1 MRIFVLRVSKKL
13 TKCIAFHSYKG
24 GTGKT
29 TIGANFAASLTK
41 EGYKVSLI
49 DLDVYA
55 PSLQS
60 YFDVEPSKSI
70 NDYLYSNAEVEDVMV
85 DMTSLVNDSLS
96 KVTDTHKTRL
106 EQNDRSRNSKREK
119 DSTSYPTDPKSI
131 RGVKSDRSDSDSN
144 EKSKK
149 SGKLWVGFCST
160 RKEDIF
166 RLEGGVNE
174 NMRRQFLKRFI
185 LLREQLISSYDS
197 DYIVIDTS
205 PGIRYWSINAL
216 AVADILFLTLKM
228 GDLDIEGTKKIVDE
242 IYTSFTKFGTRSFLL
257 LNRVSGYCVP
267 HSLPQGSGGSA
278 TRTTDQFS
286 DSDVFSTFE
295 TLPTRTSDKSSPTG
309 NVKTESDSLGRLS
322 LGANI
327 SSQMQGIHT
336 DISKMLSDELRMNV
350 ISSVPCYCDI
360 QFVRKEFLTA
370 LQFPEHPFAIKIQEL
385 INTME
390 HLPQR

>member
-1 MRIFVLRVSKKL
+1 MRIFVLRLTEKL

-41 EGYKVSLI
+41 KGYKVSLI

-60 YFDVEPSKSI
+60 YFDMEPKKSI

-85 DMTSLVNDSLS
+85 DMTSLVNGSLS
-96 KVTDTHKTRL
+96 A
-106 EQNDRSRNSKREK
+106 KREA
-119 DSTSYPTDPKSI
+119 SYVSNQEPSAYSGNAKVGTDRASY
-131 RGVKSDRSDSDSN
+131 KSDSSSIQEHANVTLHSQKD
-144 EKSKK
+144 EKSKR

-160 RKEDIF
+160 KKEDIF
-166 RLEGGVNE
+166 KLEGGVNE
-174 NMRRQFLKRFI
+174 NLRRQFLKRFI
-185 LLREQLISSYDS
+185 LLREQLISNYDS
-197 DYIVIDTS
+197 DYIIIDTS

-242 IYTSFTKFGTRSFLL
+242 IYTSFTKFGTRSYLL

-267 HSLPQGSGGSA
+267 ITLSQHIEGSSFG
-278 TRTTDQFS
+278 
-286 DSDVFSTFE
+286 
-295 TLPTRTSDKSSPTG
+295 TLPRGDSSKNYRTG
-309 NVKTESDSLGRLS
+309 NVGKESNSPNYLGS
-322 LGANI
+322 YEGI
-327 SSQMQGIHT
+327 SGQMQGIHSDLT
-336 DISKMLSDELRMNV
+336 SMLSSELRMNV

-370 LQFPEHPFAIKIQEL
+370 LQFPSHPFAIKIEEL
-385 INTME
+385 INSME

>member
-1 MRIFVLRVSKKL
+1 L

-60 YFDVEPSKSI
+60 YFDVEPEKSI

-85 DMTSLVNDSLS
+85 DMTSLVNNSFS
-96 KVTDTHKTRL
+96 NVTGSHKPGL
-106 EQNDRSRNSKREK
+106 EPKDPSNSKTEK
-119 DSTSYPTDPKSI
+119 GSPYSVPDTTSSS
-131 RGVKSDRSDSDSN
+131 GVGSQRSNSDSF
-144 EKSKK
+144 ERSKK

-166 RLEGGVNE
+166 KLEGGVNE

-197 DYIVIDTS
+197 DYIIIDTS

-267 HSLPQGSGGSA
+267 HTLPQYSGGSETHA
-278 TRTTDQFS
+278 TGQFS

-295 TLPTRTSDKSSPTG
+295 FLPKGTRDKSIPTR
-309 NVKTESDSLGRLS
+309 NVKTESGSGGHLGLN
-322 LGANI
+322 ANI
-327 SSQMQGIHT
+327 SSQMPANHT
-336 DISKMLSDELRMNV
+336 DLSKMLSEELRMNV

-385 INTME
+385 INNME
-390 HLPQR
+390 RLAQR

>member
-1 MRIFVLRVSKKL
+1 MRIFVLRLTEKL

-41 EGYKVSLI
+41 KGYKVSLI

-60 YFDVEPSKSI
+60 YFDMEPKKSI
-70 NDYLYSNAEVEDVMV
+70 NDYLFSNAEVEDVMV
-85 DMTSLVNDSLS
+85 DMTSLVNGSLS
-96 KVTDTHKTRL
+96 AKRETSYVSNQ
-106 EQNDRSRNSKREK
+106 EPSAYSRNVTVGTDRA
-119 DSTSYPTDPKSI
+119 SY
-131 RGVKSDRSDSDSN
+131 KSDSSSIQEHANVTLHSQKD
-144 EKSKK
+144 EKSKR

-160 RKEDIF
+160 KKEDIF
-166 RLEGGVNE
+166 KLEGGVNE
-174 NMRRQFLKRFI
+174 NLRRQFLKRFI
-185 LLREQLISSYDS
+185 LLREQLISNYDS
-197 DYIVIDTS
+197 DYIIIDTS

-242 IYTSFTKFGTRSFLL
+242 IYTSFTKFGTRSYLL

-267 HSLPQGSGGSA
+267 ITLSQRIEDSSFGSLPRG
-278 TRTTDQFS
+278 
-286 DSDVFSTFE
+286 DSSKNY
-295 TLPTRTSDKSSPTG
+295 RTG
-309 NVKTESDSLGRLS
+309 NVGNKSNSSNYLGS
-322 LGANI
+322 YEGI
-327 SSQMQGIHT
+327 SGQMQGIHADLT
-336 DISKMLSDELRMNV
+336 SMLSSELRMNV

-370 LQFPEHPFAIKIQEL
+370 LQFPSHPFAIKIEEL
-385 INTME
+385 INSME

>member
-1 MRIFVLRVSKKL
+1 L

-60 YFDVEPSKSI
+60 YFDVEPEKSI

-85 DMTSLVNDSLS
+85 DMTSLVYNSFS
-96 KVTDTHKTRL
+96 NVTGSHKPGL
-106 EQNDRSRNSKREK
+106 EPKDPSNSKTENGSPYSLP
-119 DSTSYPTDPKSI
+119 DTTSSG
-131 RGVKSDRSDSDSN
+131 GVGSQRSNSDSF
-144 EKSKK
+144 ERSKK

-166 RLEGGVNE
+166 KLEGGVNE

-197 DYIVIDTS
+197 DYIIIDTS

-267 HSLPQGSGGSA
+267 HTLPQYSSGSERHAPG
-278 TRTTDQFS
+278 QFS

-295 TLPTRTSDKSSPTG
+295 FLPKGTGDKSIPTR
-309 NVKTESDSLGRLS
+309 NVKTESGSGGYLGLN
-322 LGANI
+322 ANI
-327 SSQMQGIHT
+327 SSQMPGSHT
-336 DISKMLSDELRMNV
+336 DLSKMLSEELRMNV

-385 INTME
+385 INNME
-390 HLPQR
+390 RLAQR

>member
-1 MRIFVLRVSKKL
+1 M

-60 YFDVEPSKSI
+60 YFDVEPEKSI

-85 DMTSLVNDSLS
+85 DMTSLVNNSFS
-96 KVTDTHKTRL
+96 NVTSSHKPGL
-106 EQNDRSRNSKREK
+106 EPKDPSNSKTEK
-119 DSTSYPTDPKSI
+119 GSPYSVPDTTSSSGVGSQKS
-131 RGVKSDRSDSDSN
+131 KSDSFER
-144 EKSKK
+144 SKK

-166 RLEGGVNE
+166 KLEGGVNE

-197 DYIVIDTS
+197 DYIIIDTS

-267 HSLPQGSGGSA
+267 HTLPQYSGGSKTHA
-278 TRTTDQFS
+278 AGQFS

-295 TLPTRTSDKSSPTG
+295 FLPEGTRDKSIPSR
-309 NVKTESDSLGRLS
+309 NLKTESGSGGHLGLN
-322 LGANI
+322 ANI
-327 SSQMQGIHT
+327 SSQMPASHT
-336 DISKMLSDELRMNV
+336 DLSKMLSEELRMNV

-385 INTME
+385 INNME
-390 HLPQR
+390 RLAQR

>member
-1 MRIFVLRVSKKL
+1 M

-60 YFDVEPSKSI
+60 YFDVEPEKSI

-85 DMTSLVNDSLS
+85 DMTSLVNNSFS
-96 KVTDTHKTRL
+96 NVIGSHKPGL
-106 EQNDRSRNSKREK
+106 EPKDPSNSKTEK
-119 DSTSYPTDPKSI
+119 GSPYSVPDTTSSS
-131 RGVKSDRSDSDSN
+131 GVGSQRSNSDSF
-144 EKSKK
+144 ERSKK

-166 RLEGGVNE
+166 KLEGGVNE

-197 DYIVIDTS
+197 DYIIIDTS

-267 HSLPQGSGGSA
+267 HTLPQYSGGSGTHA
-278 TRTTDQFS
+278 TGQFS

-295 TLPTRTSDKSSPTG
+295 FLPKGTRDKSIPTR
-309 NVKTESDSLGRLS
+309 NVKTESGSGGHLGLN
-322 LGANI
+322 ANI
-327 SSQMQGIHT
+327 SSQMPASHT
-336 DISKMLSDELRMNV
+336 DLSKMLSEELRMNV

-385 INTME
+385 INNME
-390 HLPQR
+390 RLAQR

>member
-1 MRIFVLRVSKKL
+1 L

-41 EGYKVSLI
+41 KGYKVSLI

-60 YFDVEPSKSI
+60 YFNVEPKKSI
-70 NDYLYSNAEVEDVMV
+70 NDYLYSNAEVEDVML
-85 DMTSLVNDSLS
+85 DMTHLIGGPSTNLGEASHEAKFQLNDPS
-96 KVTDTHKTRL
+96 KNSRWGTDA
-106 EQNDRSRNSKREK
+106 NFSS
-119 DSTSYPTDPKSI
+119 
-131 RGVKSDRSDSDSN
+131 SDSKSN
-144 EKSKK
+144 SRSTVKEDAKGVSNSLKHDKSKK

-166 RLEGGVNE
+166 KLEGGVNE

-185 LLREQLISSYDS
+185 LLREQLITSYDS

-228 GDLDIEGTKKIVDE
+228 GDLDIEGTKKIVEE
-242 IYTSFTKFGTRSFLL
+242 IYTSFTKFGTRSYLL

-267 HSLPQGSGGSA
+267 HDQSQGSARS
-278 TRTTDQFS
+278 
-286 DSDVFSTFE
+286 
-295 TLPTRTSDKSSPTG
+295 PTHTVDPFSDKSPPNLYSSFENLPLATNAKSVGPENERNYAGSINRPSPIVAIPEG
-309 NVKTESDSLGRLS
+309 
-322 LGANI
+322 
-327 SSQMQGIHT
+327 MQGIHS
-336 DISKMLSDELRMNV
+336 DLSRMLSSELRMNV

-370 LQFPEHPFAIKIQEL
+370 LQFPDHPFALKIEEL
-385 INTME
+385 INNME
-390 HLPQR
+390 HLSQR

>member
-29 TIGANFAASLTK
+29 TIGANFGASLTK

-96 KVTDTHKTRL
+96 NVTGTHKTRL
-106 EQNDRSRNSKREK
+106 EPNDFSRNSKREK
-119 DSTSYPTDPKSI
+119 DSTSYPSDSKSI
-131 RGVKSDRSDSDSN
+131 RGVKSDRSDSDSY

-228 GDLDIEGTKKIVDE
+228 GDLDIEGVLKK
-242 IYTSFTKFGTRSFLL
+242 
-257 LNRVSGYCVP
+257 
-267 HSLPQGSGGSA
+267 
-278 TRTTDQFS
+278 
-286 DSDVFSTFE
+286 
-295 TLPTRTSDKSSPTG
+295 
-309 NVKTESDSLGRLS
+309 
-322 LGANI
+322 
-327 SSQMQGIHT
+327 
-336 DISKMLSDELRMNV
+336 
-350 ISSVPCYCDI
+350 
-360 QFVRKEFLTA
+360 
-370 LQFPEHPFAIKIQEL
+370 
-385 INTME
+385 
-390 HLPQR
+390 

>member
-1 MRIFVLRVSKKL
+1 L

-60 YFDVEPSKSI
+60 YFDVEPEKSI

-85 DMTSLVNDSLS
+85 DMTSLVNNSFS
-96 KVTDTHKTRL
+96 NVTGSHKTEL
-106 EQNDRSRNSKREK
+106 EPKDASNSKTEK
-119 DSTSYPTDPKSI
+119 SSPYSVPDTASSS
-131 RGVKSDRSDSDSN
+131 GVGSQRSNSDSF
-144 EKSKK
+144 ERSKK

-166 RLEGGVNE
+166 KLEGGVNE

-197 DYIVIDTS
+197 DYIIIDTS

-267 HSLPQGSGGSA
+267 HTLPQYSGGSETHA
-278 TRTTDQFS
+278 TGQFS

-295 TLPTRTSDKSSPTG
+295 FLPKGTRDKSIPTR
-309 NVKTESDSLGRLS
+309 NVNTESGSGGHLGLN
-322 LGANI
+322 ANI
-327 SSQMQGIHT
+327 SSQMPASHT
-336 DISKMLSDELRMNV
+336 DLSKMLSEELRMNV

-385 INTME
+385 INNME
-390 HLPQR
+390 RLAQR

>member
-1 MRIFVLRVSKKL
+1 L
-13 TKCIAFHSYKG
+13 TKCVAFHSYKG

-41 EGYKVSLI
+41 KGYKVSLI

-60 YFDVEPSKSI
+60 YFDVEPKKSI

-85 DMTSLVNDSLS
+85 DMTTLISDSFTNLGEASHETKSQLNDHSKNSRTGADGNSRSSDSRSNPRSTVKEDAKDLSNSLKDG
-96 KVTDTHKTRL
+96 K
-106 EQNDRSRNSKREK
+106 SKR
-119 DSTSYPTDPKSI
+119 
-131 RGVKSDRSDSDSN
+131 
-144 EKSKK
+144 

-166 RLEGGVNE
+166 KLEGGVNE

-242 IYTSFTKFGTRSFLL
+242 IYTSFTKFGTRSYLL

-267 HSLPQGSGGSA
+267 HNQSQDSV
-278 TRTTDQFS
+278 RS
-286 DSDVFSTFE
+286 DSHIVDPF
-295 TLPTRTSDKSSPTG
+295 SDKSTPNLYSSFETSPFATNAKSVG
-309 NVKTESDSLGRLS
+309 PESERNYAGSINRPGPIVSIPGR
-322 LGANI
+322 
-327 SSQMQGIHT
+327 MQGIHS
-336 DISKMLSDELRMNV
+336 DLSRMLSNELRMNV

-370 LQFPEHPFAIKIQEL
+370 LQFPDHPFAVKIEEL
-385 INTME
+385 INSME
-390 HLPQR
+390 HLSQR

>member
-1 MRIFVLRVSKKL
+1 MYYGWAKKL

-29 TIGANFAASLTK
+29 TIGANFAACLTRK
-41 EGYKVSLI
+41 GYKVSLI

-85 DMTSLVNDSLS
+85 DMTPLVNNSLS
-96 KVTDTHKTRL
+96 NVTAPIEAKLEAANQTRDSKADMYGHSSSAGTKSNAVKPDVVDHRLGKT
-106 EQNDRSRNSKREK
+106 
-119 DSTSYPTDPKSI
+119 ST
-131 RGVKSDRSDSDSN
+131 
-144 EKSKK
+144 K

-166 RLEGGVNE
+166 KLEGGVNE

-242 IYTSFTKFGTRSFLL
+242 IYTSFTKFGTRSYLL

-267 HSLPQGSGGSA
+267 HTIPQESHSSSKHNENRLTPSEVSSTIQMLPMGKSKKDSLPVNKPIGS
-278 TRTTDQFS
+278 
-286 DSDVFSTFE
+286 E
-295 TLPTRTSDKSSPTG
+295 LTG
-309 NVKTESDSLGRLS
+309 YSEQSR
-322 LGANI
+322 
-327 SSQMQGIHT
+327 
-336 DISKMLSDELRMNV
+336 DISGLILRQNSDLHRMLSDELRMNI

-370 LQFPEHPFAIKIQEL
+370 LQFPDHPFAVKVHEL
-385 INTME
+385 IDALEN
-390 HLPQR
+390 LPQR